1 MKEPGKKAPPQGW
14 GERMIIPRRRVTAAL
29 EVRSSDLRPG
39 VISSSLRISP
49 FTPSCGGACPS
60 SKMGVGA
67 ALAVGIVARPT
78 VAVIISIMGVATY
91 VHRVV
96 DDPELFPLQPSA
108 QVIPLIVIALS
119 LLILWRGA
127 GAWSKDMKATSANQ

>member
-1 MKEPGKKAPPQGW
+1 
-14 GERMIIPRRRVTAAL
+14 
-29 EVRSSDLRPG
+29 
-39 VISSSLRISP
+39 
-49 FTPSCGGACPS
+49 
-60 SKMGVGA
+60 MGVGA